1 MECLDDDGIFQ
12 YVGSTV
18 SVTERWANTKS
29 KINGGKKAGTGLEK
43 HYEQGCSKNLG
54 PDLQNVRITLLEHMT
69 TNNTKLRAAGH
80 EKGAG
85 CRCEECEK
93 LKSLEDKWICRLGSY
108 HGQWGL
114 NERNEIT
121 NKVRTTY

>member
-1 MECLDDDGIFQ
+1 MYIC
-12 YVGSTV
+12 
-18 SVTERWANTKS
+18 K
-29 KINGGKKAGTGLEK
+29 
-43 HYEQGCSKNLG
+43 QGCSKNLG
-54 PDLQNVRITLLEHMT
+54 PDLQNVRITLLETMT
-69 TNNTKLRAAGH
+69 TNNTKLSEADH